1 MLVLRITRGAN
12 MVNSF
17 LKYIS
22 YEKRYSQHTVTSYQN
37 DLCQFTEYLSDKFNV
52 TDLAE
57 ASQLMVRSWVLS
69 LMDTGVAAKSVNRKI
84 ASLRA
89 YYKFMLK
96 REAIG
101 KDPTAR
107 MRLLKTP
114 KELPDF
120 ADEKELTIQL
130 DSDSFKE
137 GFEGNQQRIIME
149 LLYGTGMRLS
159 ELLGLKETDINRH
172 ERTVKVLGKRNKE
185 RIIPLPASLMR
196 VIDDYIADKNFR
208 FGGNPN
214 GFLIVNNKGG
224 VAYPMLIYRT
234 VKDYLNH
241 ISSVERKSPHTLRH
255 TFATHLLNKGAD
267 LNAVKDL
274 LGHSSLAATQVYT
287 HNSLERL
294 KAVFDQAH
302 PKA

>member
-1 MLVLRITRGAN
+1 

-37 DLCQFTEYLSDKFNV
+37 DLRQFAEYLSDKFNV
-52 TDLAE
+52 SDLDS
-57 ASQLMVRSWVLS
+57 ASKLMVRSWVLS
-69 LMDTGVAAKSVNRKI
+69 LMDQGIAAKSVNRKI
-84 ASLRA
+84 ASLRS
-89 YYKFMLK
+89 YYKFLLK
-96 REAIG
+96 REAIE
-101 KDPTAR
+101 KDPTAQVK
-107 MRLLKTP
+107 LLKTP

-120 ADEKELTIQL
+120 ADENELSIQL

-159 ELLGLKETDINRH
+159 ELLGLKESDINRL

-185 RIIPLPASLMR
+185 RIIPISASLIQ
-196 VIDDYIADKNFR
+196 VIDDYIDDKNHR
-208 FGGNPN
+208 FGANLN
-214 GFLIVNNKGG
+214 GKLIVNNNGG
-224 VAYPMLIYRT
+224 EAYPMLIYRT
-234 VKDYLNH
+234 VKEYLNRV
-241 ISSVERKSPHTLRH
+241 SSVDKKSPHVLRH

-287 HNSLERL
+287 HNSLDKL
-294 KAVFDQAH
+294 KAVFEQAH

>member
-1 MLVLRITRGAN
+1 

-37 DLCQFTEYLSDKFNV
+37 DLRQFAEYLSDKFNV
-52 TDLAE
+52 SDLDS
-57 ASQLMVRSWVLS
+57 ASKLMVRSWVLS
-69 LMDTGVAAKSVNRKI
+69 LMDQGIAAKSVNRKI
-84 ASLRA
+84 ASLRS
-89 YYKFMLK
+89 YYKFLLK
-96 REAIG
+96 REAIE
-101 KDPTAR
+101 KDPTAQVK
-107 MRLLKTP
+107 LLKTP

-120 ADEKELTIQL
+120 ADENELSIQL

-159 ELLGLKETDINRH
+159 ELLGLKESDINRL

-185 RIIPLPASLMR
+185 RIIPISASLIQ
-196 VIDDYIADKNFR
+196 VIDDYIDDKNHR
-208 FGGNPN
+208 FGANLN
-214 GFLIVNNKGG
+214 GKLIVNNNGG
-224 VAYPMLIYRT
+224 EAYPMLIYRT
-234 VKDYLNH
+234 VKEYLNRV
-241 ISSVERKSPHTLRH
+241 SSVDKKSPHVLRH

-287 HNSLERL
+287 HNSLEKL